1 MPTRDML
8 AAALLGPGDLPAG
21 FTVTAPPNGL
31 GDSSLSGCPPLS
43 TDPPGASAT
52 VSVALLSNAQ
62 GAAITE
68 TLVQLPAAAA
78 TAAMANFTALPT
90 TCRMFSGVVQGIP
103 VAFTT
108 APLPLGPFGD
118 AMASV
123 RITATL
129 GSVTVDEDVV
139 VVRHGSTV
147 IFVVNAGTSGNSG
160 LTSTAARAAV
170 TRVTARW

>member
-1 MPTRDML
+1 ML

-21 FTVTAPPNGL
+21 FTVTTPPSGL

-52 VSVALLSNAQ
+52 ASVALLGSA
-62 GAAITE
+62 AAITE
-68 TLVQLPAAAA
+68 TLVQLPSAAA
-78 TAAMANFTALPT
+78 TTAMADFTALPT
-90 TCRMFSGVVQGIP
+90 TCGTFSGVVQGAP

-108 APLPLGPFGD
+108 APLPLGSFGD
-118 AMASV
+118 ATASA

-129 GSVTVDEDVV
+129 AAGVTIDEDVV
-139 VVRHGSTV
+139 VVRHGNTI
-147 IFVVNAGTSGNSG
+147 IFVVNAGLSADSG

-170 TRVTARW
+170 ARVTARW